1 MVDLMAVAP
10 RDILGLEPVKIA
22 EGSVA
27 DITVFDPSV
36 EWTVAV
42 DDFCSKAHNSG
53 FVGCALKGP
62 RDRRVRWWRS
72 NALRRRY
79 RRIANM
85 CAGAIVA
92 RSRMIYRARMR
103 LCPRLYYEVKG
114 FSMCECEAHNG
125 TPAFEERACVV
136 SNENLG
142 PRLYKITLAAPKT
155 AAAIRPGQFVH
166 MLLPGFGA
174 HILRRPFSV
183 YAAKGDNVEIIYQ
196 TVGEG
201 TAYLTEVETGA
212 VCSLISPL
220 GHGWQPSEG
229 KKPHRGRWRGRRA
242 FVHVHRAARARRPR
256 GRSCAWCP
264 NCQHD
269 GDA

>member
-1 MVDLMAVAP
+1 
-10 RDILGLEPVKIA
+10 
-22 EGSVA
+22 
-27 DITVFDPSV
+27 
-36 EWTVAV
+36 
-42 DDFCSKAHNSG
+42 
-53 FVGCALKGP
+53 
-62 RDRRVRWWRS
+62 
-72 NALRRRY
+72 
-79 RRIANM
+79 
-85 CAGAIVA
+85 
-92 RSRMIYRARMR
+92 
-103 LCPRLYYEVKG
+103 
-114 FSMCECEAHNG
+114 MCECEAHNG

-229 KKPHRGRWRGRRA
+229 KSLIVGGG
-242 FVHVHRAARARRPR
+242 VGAAPLFMFTEQLVREGPR

>member
-1 MVDLMAVAP
+1 
-10 RDILGLEPVKIA
+10 
-22 EGSVA
+22 
-27 DITVFDPSV
+27 
-36 EWTVAV
+36 
-42 DDFCSKAHNSG
+42 
-53 FVGCALKGP
+53 
-62 RDRRVRWWRS
+62 
-72 NALRRRY
+72 
-79 RRIANM
+79 
-85 CAGAIVA
+85 
-92 RSRMIYRARMR
+92 
-103 LCPRLYYEVKG
+103 
-114 FSMCECEAHNG
+114 MCECEAHNG

-136 SNENLG
+136 SNESLG

-229 KKPHRGRWRGRRA
+229 KSLIVGGG
-242 FVHVHRAARARRPR
+242 VGAAPLFMFTEQLVR
-256 GRSCAWCP
+256 
-264 NCQHD
+264 
-269 GDA
+269 

>member
-1 MVDLMAVAP
+1 
-10 RDILGLEPVKIA
+10 
-22 EGSVA
+22 
-27 DITVFDPSV
+27 
-36 EWTVAV
+36 
-42 DDFCSKAHNSG
+42 
-53 FVGCALKGP
+53 
-62 RDRRVRWWRS
+62 
-72 NALRRRY
+72 
-79 RRIANM
+79 
-85 CAGAIVA
+85 
-92 RSRMIYRARMR
+92 
-103 LCPRLYYEVKG
+103 
-114 FSMCECEAHNG
+114 MCECEAHNG

-201 TAYLTEVETGA
+201 TAYLTEVEAGA

-229 KKPHRGRWRGRRA
+229 KASSWAAAWVPRLCSCLPSSS
-242 FVHVHRAARARRPR
+242 FVKAAR
-256 GRSCAWCP
+256 SKWCLAP
-264 NCQHD
+264 KLP
-269 GDA
+269 A